1 MNERATTNDDAQEQH
16 MTTSE
21 EQRSA
26 AFHQDEHLA
35 VSLADGVLAVTIRN
49 LARRNALNDASVAAF
64 VSAIEQAQNNEA
76 VRALLITGD
85 GPDFCSGFDI
95 VARNAGGGA
104 RPRVGAIQRRLPSQA
119 HRLIPLLLD
128 LQVPVVAAARG
139 YAVGIGLQLLLASD
153 FVIAAD
159 TALLW
164 EPFAQRGM
172 TPDGGAS
179 WLLPRVVG
187 PLRARQMLILGQRL
201 TGAEAKEWGIVHDC
215 VTDGEVLTRASELA
229 VTLAAGP
236 TVTLGLTRW
245 LANTGWERSL
255 KEQLTQEA
263 LAMELSSRSSDFR
276 EGLTAFAEKRGPRFS
291 GR

>member
-1 MNERATTNDDAQEQH
+1 

-21 EQRSA
+21 EQRMTA

-35 VSLADGVLAVTIRN
+35 MSLADGVLTITICN

-64 VSAIEQAQNNEA
+64 VSAVERAQNSEA

-95 VARNAGGGA
+95 VARNAEGGA

-119 HRLIPLLLD
+119 HRLIPLLLE

-139 YAVGIGLQLLLASD
+139 YAVGLGLQLLLASD

-164 EPFAQRGM
+164 EPFAKRGM

-187 PLRARQMLILGQRL
+187 PLRARQMLMLGRRL
-201 TGAEAKEWGIVHDC
+201 SGAEAKEWGIVHEC

-263 LAMELSSRSSDFR
+263 LAMELSSRSPDFR
-276 EGLTAFAEKRGPRFS
+276 EGLAAFMDKRDPRFS
-291 GR
+291 GS

>member
-1 MNERATTNDDAQEQH
+1 
-16 MTTSE
+16 MTTSR
-21 EQRSA
+21 EQVTAA
-26 AFHQDEHLA
+26 AFQQDEHLS
-35 VSLADGVLAVTIRN
+35 VSLADGVLTVTIRN
-49 LARRNALNDASVAAF
+49 PARRNALDDASLAAF
-64 VSAIEQAQNNEA
+64 VSAVERAQNDEA

-95 VARNAGGGA
+95 VARNAPDRA

-119 HRLIPLLLD
+119 HRLIPLLLE
-128 LQVPVVAAARG
+128 LQVPVVAAAQG

-153 FVIAAD
+153 FVVAAD
-159 TALLW
+159 TASLW
-164 EPFAQRGM
+164 EPFAKRGM

-187 PLRARQMLILGQRL
+187 ALRARQMLMLGRRL
-201 TGAEAKEWGIVHDC
+201 SGAEGKEWGIVHEC
-215 VTDGEVLTRASELA
+215 VTDEEVLPRAGELA
-229 VTLAAGP
+229 ATLAAGP
-236 TVTLGLTRW
+236 TVALGLTKW

-263 LAMELSSRSSDFR
+263 LAMELSSRSPDFR
-276 EGLTAFAEKRGPRFS
+276 EGLAAFAAKRDPRFS

>member
-1 MNERATTNDDAQEQH
+1 

-21 EQRSA
+21 EQRLTA
-26 AFHQDEHLA
+26 AFHQDEHLV
-35 VSLADGVLAVTIRN
+35 VSLADSVLTITIRN
-49 LARRNALNDASVAAF
+49 LARRNALDDASVAAF
-64 VSAIEQAQNNEA
+64 ASAMEQAQNHEA

-119 HRLIPLLLD
+119 HRLIPLLLE

-139 YAVGIGLQLLLASD
+139 YAVGLGLQLLLASD

-164 EPFAQRGM
+164 EPFAKRGM

-187 PLRARQMLILGQRL
+187 PLRARQMLMLGRRL
-201 TGAEAKEWGIVHDC
+201 SGAEAQEWGIAHEC
-215 VTDGEVLTRASELA
+215 VTDVEVLARASELA

-236 TVTLGLTRW
+236 TVPLGLTRW

-263 LAMELSSRSSDFR
+263 LAMELSSRSPDFR
-276 EGLTAFAEKRGPRFS
+276 EGLAAFAEKRDPRFS